1 MAGRSERVVPPG
13 GPRESA
19 ERPGP
24 RKTCG
29 GPSERLSRP
38 PRLFER
44 SSVRSRRLVT
54 RDASLER
61 TSYGSLLDS
70 PESGA
75 LRDRG
80 TTRRPTIPRQ
90 GSGRRVSSR
99 LAVTRTVTAG
109 GHPFCVGHRV
119 PLGQAATRLNSAS
132 TPLSVPASP
141 SNFVSALPFR
151 LSNSRRNPI
160 ARWANRTRLPLTL
173 TAARVAFTPFTKM
186 MLPPRNRISCNGPA
200 EGCMESS
207 TNMRTAASIPP
218 TMSESVSRVGMGEA
232 CLRRTPLRW
241 SKKISSAPVPFQK
254 GRAIGPSGTNRERAT
269 NANTATMIPRGR
281 GEKRGDEG
289 TGRTSMDDG
298 DVSTRIFPPSP
309 SPYVAASPT
318 STWSTPFEG
327 GKVALN
333 RRTMDPTGRDSKV
346 QLRRPSCQTGCKDE
360 DTKTIVSGIE
370 TTTDTLWATA
380 VPRFV
385 TLTRYVTGFP
395 GTMADSGALS
405 CTSISGSSTTE
416 AGTMWTP
423 ALTEIGLELPCS
435 PSSLSPWLFHTSI
448 LASLIRSLPAV
459 PVSTTTCT
467 SIVKGRRSS

>member
-1 MAGRSERVVPPG
+1 M
-13 GPRESA
+13 
-19 ERPGP
+19 
-24 RKTCG
+24 
-29 GPSERLSRP
+29 
-38 PRLFER
+38 
-44 SSVRSRRLVT
+44 

-70 PESGA
+70 PAFGA

-80 TTRRPTIPRQ
+80 TTRRQTIPRQ

-109 GHPFCVGHRV
+109 GHPLCARRRV
-119 PLGQAATRLNSAS
+119 PLGQAATRFNSAS
-132 TPLSVPASP
+132 TPFSVPASP

-173 TAARVAFTPFTKM
+173 TAAR
-186 MLPPRNRISCNGPA
+186 
-200 EGCMESS
+200 
-207 TNMRTAASIPP
+207 
-218 TMSESVSRVGMGEA
+218 
-232 CLRRTPLRW
+232 
-241 SKKISSAPVPFQK
+241 
-254 GRAIGPSGTNRERAT
+254 
-269 NANTATMIPRGR
+269 IPRGR

-289 TGRTSMDDG
+289 TGRTSRDDG

-370 TTTDTLWATA
+370 TTTDTLCATA

-416 AGTMWTP
+416 AGT
-423 ALTEIGLELPCS
+423 
-435 PSSLSPWLFHTSI
+435 
-448 LASLIRSLPAV
+448 
-459 PVSTTTCT
+459 
-467 SIVKGRRSS
+467 